1 MIGSPLGRFT
11 LLACLLWASPLW
23 AAKPGKADLEQAIDR
38 KLTAEGAESL
48 GEVINLCQ
56 HALDKGLDA
65 EDEVFAK
72 KLLASTLSQRGEALS
87 DAIFK
92 PEQPDPRWP
101 QLRKLALADLERSLR
116 HEAEQPKVY
125 ITIARLQAL
134 PGGDDDKAIAALDEA
149 IKRSGKDVEL
159 RFQAIIMRSSLHDNL
174 DDKLGDLSAA
184 IELKPADAMPL
195 RARGALYMAAQK
207 ADQALADFE
216 AALKLEP
223 DHAITLEAQGAALA
237 LLDRLDESQAAYAKS
252 IALAPESISA
262 RLQRAQVS
270 LLQKKYADAVADL
283 SKVLEIDDKNIA
295 ARMLRA
301 QVHLRNEQFDA
312 ALVDVNQVLKTQPN
326 MPPALRARAQIQLA
340 AGKPLEAIADLERI
354 VAEQPQD
361 LETLFQLAVL
371 YRTQH
376 NFAKAVTLFDRV
388 LKVKPDAWFVV
399 YGRAD
404 TYLSVGRHREALA
417 DYESAY
423 AIEQKDTGLLNNF
436 AWLLA
441 TSPDEKVRDGK
452 RSIALATKAAELT
465 EHKQAHILS
474 TLAAAYAESG
484 DFESAKK
491 WSRQALE
498 VADSAQ
504 RDALQQE
511 LASYEAGKAWR
522 ELQQDDKNVTRA
534 PADKQSR

>member
-1 MIGSPLGRFT
+1 MIRSPLGRFA
-11 LLACLLWASPLW
+11 LLACLFVASPLW
-23 AAKPGKADLEQAIDR
+23 AAKPGKAELEQAIDR
-38 KLTAEGAESL
+38 KLTAEGVDSL

-56 HALDKGLDA
+56 HALDKGLDT
-65 EDEVFAK
+65 EDEEFAK

-116 HEAEQPKVY
+116 HETEQPKVY
-125 ITIARLQAL
+125 ITVARLQAL

-149 IKRSGKDVEL
+149 IKRSGKDVET
-159 RFQAIIMRSSLHDNL
+159 RFQAIIMRSSLHDNI
-174 DDKLGDLSAA
+174 DDKLGDLGEA
-184 IELKPADAMPL
+184 IQLKPTEAMPL

-207 ADQALADFE
+207 AEKALEDFE

-223 DHAITLEAQGAALA
+223 DHAITLEAKGAALA
-237 LLDRLDESQAAYAKS
+237 LLDRLEESQAAYAKS
-252 IALAPESISA
+252 VALAPESVSA
-262 RLQRAQVS
+262 RMQRAQVS
-270 LLQKKYADAVADL
+270 LMQKKYDDAVADL
-283 SKVLEIDDKNIA
+283 SKVLEIDGKNIA

-301 QVHLRNEQFDA
+301 QVQLRRERFDD
-312 ALVDVNQVLKTQPN
+312 ALVDVNQVLKAQPN
-326 MPPALRARAQIQLA
+326 LPPALRARAQIQLA
-340 AGKPLEAIADLERI
+340 AGKPLEAIADLEQI
-354 VAEQPQD
+354 ATEQPQD

-371 YRTQH
+371 YRAQH
-376 NFAKAVTLFDRV
+376 SYAKAFALFDRV

-404 TYLSVGRHREALA
+404 TYLSVGRHREAFA

-423 AIEQKDTGLLNNF
+423 HLEKEDTGLLNNF

-452 RSIALATKAAELT
+452 RAIELATKAAELT
-465 EHKQAHILS
+465 QHKQAHILS

-491 WSRQALE
+491 WSQQALE

-504 RDALQQE
+504 RDALKQE
-511 LASYEAGKAWR
+511 LASYEAGKPWR
-522 ELQQDDKNVTRA
+522 EMQQEDKNVTRA
-534 PADKQSR
+534 PEDKKSR